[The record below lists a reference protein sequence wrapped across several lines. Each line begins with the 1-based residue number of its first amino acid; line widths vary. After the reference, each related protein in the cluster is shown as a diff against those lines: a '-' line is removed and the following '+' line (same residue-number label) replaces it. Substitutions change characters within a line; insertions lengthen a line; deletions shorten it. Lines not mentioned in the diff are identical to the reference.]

1 MSAVLL
7 PDIGELDPKG
17 LCYSIYSQLYH
28 NFFNAQ
34 DKNYVVEGD
43 NTSILLR
50 NTAYNFA
57 SAIAG
62 AIDGNGSQGGDGVLL
77 DYLKK
82 TGGDMQGTL
91 RANYGFE
98 AGVNNERVIHVY
110 KIENDSGVAISGNLK
125 VGGSNF
131 YLGDK
136 QVLRYDADTYTTM
149 LESTRLDFGSSLLH
163 STGELVIGTNK
174 TTGVYISP
182 SQLQVA
188 GKNVYHAGNANRTDI
203 SWNMLNGVVSGKLQV
218 TGTAD
223 ITGIL
228 TAERGVN
235 LGANGKTVFS
245 IHSGTAD
252 LSGYLSFSEGY
263 GIQISGLPV
272 LIRLNEKDIRLAAAG
287 GDLLLGSEPTAKI
300 RLQSSLWDI
309 DGDTALI
316 SRYGVACFPG
326 SITVRHNYGDNLFS
340 SYQEDKQDEG
350 IIIHK
355 RLRMGNSLGAY
366 LYGKNDALFLA
377 SKVYRTDSKNGKTV
391 AYPYETAFTFVPSSS
406 LYKRQD
412 RYSDTFSFS
421 TDADFFAFNKPVEA
435 SGHIG
440 IDGSFTRLTDKSL
453 FFSADNYLLSV
464 ANGIRHY
471 GDVYFMNGI
480 SSEYFSSGFAGSGWA
495 ILKNKTTG
503 RIQAT
508 FDEVVVRRKMR
519 VYELEVQ
526 KNTATNGSL
535 WVTDSCSGDT
545 VVCL

>member
-1 MSAVLL
+1 MIELL
-7 PDIGELDPKG
+7 PGIGELDKDS
-17 LCYSIYSQLYH
+17 LCYSIYFQLYL
-28 NFFNAQ
+28 NFFYAQ
-34 DKNYVVEGD
+34 DAGTVTEGD
-43 NTSILLR
+43 QASIRLR

-57 SAIAG
+57 SAIASG
-62 AIDGNGSQGGDGVLL
+62 VTGEGGIGGSAFSG
-77 DYLKK
+77 YLKK
-82 TGGDMQGTL
+82 SGGDMSGLL
-91 RANYGFE
+91 RAGNGFE
-98 AGVNNERVIHVY
+98 AGIANERIIHIY
-110 KIENDSGVAISGNLK
+110 KIEQERGVVVSGNLK
-125 VGGSNF
+125 LGGNL
-131 YLGDK
+131 YLNGK
-136 QVLRYDADTYTTM
+136 QVLRYDSATYTAT
-149 LESTRLDFGSSLLH
+149 LESTHVDFGSSLLH
-163 STGELVIGTNK
+163 ASGELLIGTDK
-174 TTGVYISP
+174 ETGVYMTP
-182 SQLQVA
+182 ALLQVS

-203 SWNMLNGVVSGKLQV
+203 SWSMLDAYISGKLQV

-235 LGANGKTVFS
+235 LGAYGKTVLS

-263 GIQISGLPV
+263 GIRINGLPV
-272 LIRLNEKDIRLAAAG
+272 LSRLNETDIQLAAAG
-287 GDLLLGSEPTAKI
+287 GDLLLGSESTLKI

-316 SRYGVACFPG
+316 TRYGAACFPG
-326 SITVRHNYGDNLFS
+326 SITLRHNYGDDLLS

-355 RLRMGNSLGAY
+355 RLRMGNSFGAY
-366 LYGKNDALFLA
+366 LYGKDDALCLA
-377 SKVYRTDSKNGKTV
+377 SKVYRTDSENGKTV
-391 AYPYETAFTFVPSSS
+391 AYSYETAFTFIPSSS
-406 LYKRQD
+406 LYRRQD
-412 RYSDTFSFS
+412 RYSDTFSLH
-421 TDADFFAFNKPVEA
+421 TDADFIGFNKPLEA

-440 IDGSFTRLTDKSL
+440 IDGSLTRLTDKSL
-453 FFSADNYLLSV
+453 FFSADSYLLSV

-471 GDVYFMNGI
+471 GDAYFMGGI

-503 RIQAT
+503 SIQAT